1 MLSAI
6 ALILAFQVVGE
17 VISRSAGIPVPG
29 PVIGMIL
36 MLLAF
41 FVKDDLI
48 GRIRPTGGVL
58 LSNLSLLFVPA
69 GVGVMRYGD
78 LFLREGLSI
87 RRQRQM
93 CIRDSFLREGL
104 AIGAVLV
111 ISTLI
116 AMLVTAYTII
126 FVDKLVHKNKNKD

>member
-69 GVGVMRYGD
+69 GVMRYGD
-78 LFLREGLSI
+78 L
-87 RRQRQM
+87 
-93 CIRDSFLREGL
+93 FLREGL

-126 FVDKLVHKNKNKD
+126 FVDKLVHKNKNKNKD

>member
-58 LSNLSLLFVPA
+58 LSNLSLIFVPA

-78 LFLREGLSI
+78 L
-87 RRQRQM
+87 
-93 CIRDSFLREGL
+93 FLREGL

-126 FVDKLVHKNKNKD
+126 FVDKLVHKNKNKNKNKD

>member
-58 LSNLSLLFVPA
+58 LSNLSLLFVP
-69 GVGVMRYGD
+69 VMRYG
-78 LFLREGLSI
+78 GL
-87 RRQRQM
+87 
-93 CIRDSFLREGL
+93 FLREGL

>member
-1 MLSAI
+1 MLSSI
-6 ALILAFQVVGE
+6 ALILAFQVAGE
-17 VISRSAGIPVPG
+17 IISRATGIPVPG

-48 GRIRPTGGVL
+48 DRIRPTGGVL
-58 LSNLSLLFVPA
+58 LTNLSLLFVPA
-69 GVGVMRYGD
+69 GVGVMRYTD
-78 LFLREGLSI
+78 L
-87 RRQRQM
+87 
-93 CIRDSFLREGL
+93 FLREGL

-111 ISTLI
+111 LSTII

-126 FVDKLVHKNKNKD
+126 FVEKLVHKNKD

>member
-6 ALILAFQVVGE
+6 ALILAFQVIGE
-17 VISRSAGIPVPG
+17 VFSRWAGIPVPG

-48 GRIRPTGGVL
+48 DRIRPTGGVL

-69 GVGVMRYGD
+69 GVGVMRYSD
-78 LFLREGLSI
+78 L
-87 RRQRQM
+87 
-93 CIRDSFLREGL
+93 FLREGL
-104 AIGAVLV
+104 AIGIVLV
-111 ISTLI
+111 LSTLI

-126 FVDKLVHKNKNKD
+126 FVEKLVHKQKD

>member
-6 ALILAFQVVGE
+6 ALILAFLVVGE

-78 LFLREGLSI
+78 LFLRE
-87 RRQRQM
+87 
-93 CIRDSFLREGL
+93 

-126 FVDKLVHKNKNKD
+126 FVDKLVHKNKNKNKNKD

>member
-1 MLSAI
+1 MLSSI
-6 ALILAFQVVGE
+6 ALILAFQVAGE
-17 VISRSAGIPVPG
+17 IISRATGIPVPG

-48 GRIRPTGGVL
+48 DRIRPTGGIL
-58 LSNLSLLFVPA
+58 LTNLSLLFVPA
-69 GVGVMRYGD
+69 GVGVMRYPD
-78 LFLREGLSI
+78 L
-87 RRQRQM
+87 
-93 CIRDSFLREGL
+93 FLREGL

-111 ISTLI
+111 LSTII

-126 FVDKLVHKNKNKD
+126 FVEKLVHKNKD

>member
-58 LSNLSLLFVPA
+58 LSNLSLLL
-69 GVGVMRYGD
+69 RYGD
-78 LFLREGLSI
+78 L
-87 RRQRQM
+87 
-93 CIRDSFLREGL
+93 FLREGL

-126 FVDKLVHKNKNKD
+126 FVDKLVHKNKNKNKD

>member
-17 VISRSAGIPVPG
+17 VISRSAG
-29 PVIGMIL
+29 

-78 LFLREGLSI
+78 LFLREGL
-87 RRQRQM
+87 
-93 CIRDSFLREGL
+93 

-126 FVDKLVHKNKNKD
+126 FVDKLVHKNKNKNKNKD

>member
-41 FVKDDLI
+41 FVK
-48 GRIRPTGGVL
+48 
-58 LSNLSLLFVPA
+58 
-69 GVGVMRYGD
+69 GVMRYGD
-78 LFLREGLSI
+78 L
-87 RRQRQM
+87 
-93 CIRDSFLREGL
+93 FLREGL

-126 FVDKLVHKNKNKD
+126 FVDKLVHKNKNKNKD

>member
-1 MLSAI
+1 MLSSI
-6 ALILAFQVVGE
+6 ALILAFQVAGE
-17 VISRSAGIPVPG
+17 IISRATGIPVPG

-48 GRIRPTGGVL
+48 DRIRPTGGVL
-58 LSNLSLLFVPA
+58 LTNLSLLFVPA
-69 GVGVMRYGD
+69 GVGVIRYTD
-78 LFLREGLSI
+78 L
-87 RRQRQM
+87 
-93 CIRDSFLREGL
+93 FLREGL

-111 ISTLI
+111 LSTII

-126 FVDKLVHKNKNKD
+126 FVEKLVHKNKD

>member
-78 LFLREGLSI
+78 LFLREGL
-87 RRQRQM
+87 
-93 CIRDSFLREGL
+93 
-104 AIGAVLV
+104 AIGACSHALGTTKAAELGEVQGAMSGIAIGV
-111 ISTLI
+111 CGLI
-116 AMLVTAYTII
+116 TVVAAL
-126 FVDKLVHKNKNKD
+126 FL

>member
-78 LFLREGLSI
+78 LFLRE
-87 RRQRQM
+87 
-93 CIRDSFLREGL
+93 
-104 AIGAVLV
+104 AVLV

-126 FVDKLVHKNKNKD
+126 FVDKLVHKNKNKNKD

>member
-58 LSNLSLLFVPA
+58 LSNLSLLFVP
-69 GVGVMRYGD
+69 GVMRYGD
-78 LFLREGLSI
+78 L
-87 RRQRQM
+87 
-93 CIRDSFLREGL
+93 FLREGL

>member
-6 ALILAFQVVGE
+6 ALILAFQVAGE
-17 VISRSAGIPVPG
+17 IISRATGIPVPG

-48 GRIRPTGGVL
+48 DRIRPTGGVL
-58 LSNLSLLFVPA
+58 LTNLSLLFVPA
-69 GVGVMRYGD
+69 GVGVMRYTD
-78 LFLREGLSI
+78 L
-87 RRQRQM
+87 
-93 CIRDSFLREGL
+93 FLREGL

-111 ISTLI
+111 LSTII

-126 FVDKLVHKNKNKD
+126 FVEKLVHKNKD

>member
-1 MLSAI
+1 MLYAI

-48 GRIRPTGGVL
+48 GRIRPTGGV
-58 LSNLSLLFVPA
+58 
-69 GVGVMRYGD
+69 MRYGD
-78 LFLREGLSI
+78 L
-87 RRQRQM
+87 
-93 CIRDSFLREGL
+93 FLREGL

>member
-1 MLSAI
+1 MLSSI
-6 ALILAFQVVGE
+6 ALILAFQVAGE
-17 VISRSAGIPVPG
+17 IISRATGIPVPG

-48 GRIRPTGGVL
+48 DRIRPTGGIL
-58 LSNLSLLFVPA
+58 LTNLSLLFVPA
-69 GVGVMRYGD
+69 GVGVMRYTD
-78 LFLREGLSI
+78 L
-87 RRQRQM
+87 
-93 CIRDSFLREGL
+93 FLREGL

-111 ISTLI
+111 LSTII

-126 FVDKLVHKNKNKD
+126 FVEKLVHKNKD

>member
-69 GVGVMRYGD
+69 WASCATAT
-78 LFLREGLSI
+78 F
-87 RRQRQM
+87 
-93 CIRDSFLREGL
+93 SFARASPSAPCL
-104 AIGAVLV
+104 
-111 ISTLI
+111 
-116 AMLVTAYTII
+116 
-126 FVDKLVHKNKNKD
+126 

>member
-1 MLSAI
+1 MK
-6 ALILAFQVVGE
+6 ILLQIGVVFGVYWGSQCIE
-17 VISRSAGIPVPG
+17 AVLPFPFPAS
-29 PVIGMIL
+29 VIG
-36 MLLAF
+36 LL
-41 FVKDDLI
+41 
-48 GRIRPTGGVL
+48 VL
-58 LSNLSLLFVPA
+58 LGLLLLGVVKVDHIREKSDFLLGNLGFFFVPA

-78 LFLREGLSI
+78 L
-87 RRQRQM
+87 
-93 CIRDSFLREGL
+93 FLREGL